1 MTPHGAGRP
10 DRSGVQVG
18 VQSALNSI
26 LVAFMRLPGR
36 RFPIKGW
43 AQVTEFIHR
52 RIRRPEVE
60 AIYRN
65 QYGVILRLDL
75 TDLIQRS
82 IYYDTWECDEL
93 NLLIDVMRPEDVML
107 DIGANIG
114 LFSMVGARA
123 AGVAGEVHAF
133 EPVPENCDRF
143 AENLQLNG
151 FANVRLNQMAVA
163 DHRGQ
168 VRLAIDAGM
177 ASSSGSNTS
186 GCFTMSKLTNPVR
199 EIVAPVDTIDSY
211 AEQHLRERQ
220 IRFVKIDV
228 EGAEAAVLKGMRST
242 LAAHRADIV
251 LLEVNL
257 YTLSLGGYG
266 IRNVVEPFLH
276 SDYALYRLG
285 AAGILWR
292 WSYRGEPTLPHRTTW
307 ARGSLCGVYQGV
319 QDLPRLFSLVAIRGD
334 LPSLRQRPRAARA
347 RSITIG

>member
-1 MTPHGAGRP
+1 MIHRTRRP
-10 DRSGVQVG
+10 DRSGVRVG
-18 VQSALNSI
+18 VQSALNSV

-36 RFPIKGW
+36 HFPIKGW
-43 AQVTEFIHR
+43 AQVTELLHR
-52 RIRRPEVE
+52 RMRRPKVE
-60 AIYRN
+60 ATYRN

-93 NLLIDVMRPEDVML
+93 NLLIDVMRPGDVML

-114 LFSMVGARA
+114 LFSMVGAGA
-123 AGVAGEVHAF
+123 AGVTGEVHAF
-133 EPVPENCDRF
+133 EPIPENCDRF
-143 AENLQLNG
+143 VENLHLNG
-151 FANVRLNQMAVA
+151 FANVRLNEMAVA
-163 DHRGQ
+163 DYRGQ

-186 GCFTMSKLTNPVR
+186 GCFTISKLTNPVR
-199 EIVAPVDTIDSY
+199 EVIAAVDTIDSY
-211 AEQHLRERQ
+211 AEEHLRERQ
-220 IRFVKIDV
+220 IRLVKIDV

-266 IRNVVEPFLH
+266 IHDVVEPLLLA
-276 SDYALYRLG
+276 DYALYRLG

-292 WSYRGEPTLPHRTTW
+292 WSYRGEPTIPHRSTW
-307 ARGSLCGVYQGV
+307 ARGSLRGVYQGV
-319 QDLPRLFSLVAIRGD
+319 QDLPRLFNLVALRGD
-334 LPSLRQRPRAARA
+334 LPSLRRRPRAARA
-347 RSITIG
+347 RSITNG